1 MSLCAVPALLQ
12 LLGWDVAVILPA
24 LLLFWGFQNTY
35 VPPQRDLKTS
45 GIERVLN
52 DYYIIII
59 ITCCSV
65 FLSLVKLAGQL

>member
-1 MSLCAVPALLQ
+1 MSLRAVPALLQ

-24 LLLFWGFQNTY
+24 LLLFWGFQNRY

-52 DYYIIII
+52 DYYYYYYYLLL
-59 ITCCSV
+59 CFPV
-65 FLSLVKLAGQL
+65 FS